1 MTVLKKKSSL
11 PKQTAKSSSRSKQN
25 LMHIWR
31 QRPTQDFCRI
41 KLLSQ
46 KSKTCLFNCISNMT
60 LKSKYK
66 LPSKI
71 IGKIWLDVVLQCD
84 SPPPSWAR
92 PHRPATDFNFKS
104 KYKNI
109 HLDIDRNTNSN
120 SNTNTNIKQMFVAM
134 LHTLMLP
141 NWLKK
146 WGKIKCQIWW
156 LWDQLLGLVLIR
168 SGELQP

>member
-1 MTVLKKKSSL
+1 
-11 PKQTAKSSSRSKQN
+11 
-25 LMHIWR
+25 
-31 QRPTQDFCRI
+31 
-41 KLLSQ
+41 
-46 KSKTCLFNCISNMT
+46 MT
-60 LKSKYK
+60 LKSKYN

-71 IGKIWLDVVLQCD
+71 IGKIWLDVLLQCD
-84 SPPPSWAR
+84 SPPPSGAR

-141 NWLKK
+141 N
-146 WGKIKCQIWW
+146 
-156 LWDQLLGLVLIR
+156 
-168 SGELQP
+168 